1 MELCKGGEL
10 FNAIASRKRYT
21 ESDSARVVRS
31 ILSVLHYMNHRGLMH
46 RDLKPENVV
55 LVNKQSLTAVRVVDF
70 GQAASFTGENR
81 EQATILFFGSSQTPI
96 DKRMI
101 FINSEAESESVLHLM
116 LRVK

>member
-1 MELCKGGEL
+1 MELCEGGEL

-31 ILSVLHYMNHRGLMH
+31 ILSVVHYMNHRGLMH

-70 GQAASFTGENR
+70 GQAASFTRKNR
-81 EQATILFFGSSQTPI
+81 EQATVLFLGLPRLPST
-96 DKRMI
+96 K
-101 FINSEAESESVLHLM
+101 E
-116 LRVK
+116 